1 MNTNLKSILLCED
14 DVNLASVVIE
24 YLRAHDFSVDHATD
38 GNEGLEALYGKNY
51 DLCILDTSVP
61 EQDALG
67 MVQQLRNSGKQL
79 PVILISDRSDKDDII
94 AGYKAGGDDYVLKP
108 FSMDILI
115 CKIQAFLRR
124 TQLEDENQETVF
136 HVGNV
141 TFDAVKQTF
150 GKTRLS
156 TRENDLMLML
166 CRKANKQVDR
176 SQILKVLW
184 QADNYFTARSLAVYI
199 NHLRNIMSDVKGARI
214 IAVHGK
220 GYKLVIDTPLKRGKF
235 AYIKK

>member
-1 MNTNLKSILLCED
+1 MKTNIKCILLCED

-61 EQDALG
+61 EQDALS
-67 MVQQLRNSGKQL
+67 MIQQLRDSGKQL
-79 PVILISDRSDKDDII
+79 PIILISDRGDKDDII
-94 AGYKAGGDDYVLKP
+94 AGYQAGCDDYVLKP

-124 TQLEDENQETVF
+124 AQLEDENQETIF
-136 HVGNV
+136 KVGNV
-141 TFDAVKQTF
+141 TFDAVKQTL
-150 GKTRLS
+150 GKNHLS
-156 TRENDLMLML
+156 TRENDLLLML
-166 CRKANKQVDR
+166 CRKMNKVVDR
-176 SQILKVLW
+176 SQILKTLW
-184 QADNYFTARSLAVYI
+184 QADNYFSARSLAVYI
-199 NHLRNIMSDVKGARI
+199 NHLRHILSNVKNVRI

-220 GYKLVIDTPLKRGKF
+220 GYKLVDETPSK
-235 AYIKK
+235 